1 MSFLNFIQDNIY
13 DLTFLVLFIIFVF
26 VFLRT
31 GKKNIKREGLLLL
44 YKASWG
50 IRLIDRIGTKAP
62 KLFHVMSYISIAVG
76 YFLMVAM
83 IYLLGRIV
91 YLHTIPSF
99 VQTIK
104 IPPLLPLFPYLTEIP
119 SLSFLPPFYFTYW
132 IIIIAIIA
140 ITHEFAHGIFAAH
153 NKVKIKSTGFGFFPW
168 FLPIF
173 LAAFVEQDEKTME
186 KKSTFGQ
193 LAILSAGTFAN
204 VLTAILFFGILWLF
218 FILAFTQSGVIFDT
232 YPYAIVEVSSIA
244 MINGI
249 SLDNPTYEKILSLS
263 NDEGFNKI
271 KINGQ
276 DFITEKSFLEQQ
288 KNDEGSLILYYD
300 APAINAE
307 LESVILKINDVK
319 INDVDKL
326 RTELERY
333 SPGDKVTL
341 NVIGKDNG
349 DYDRDIVLGE
359 NPVDE
364 TKAWLGVGFS
374 NRVRSGFM
382 GAIYSKLSFKEP
394 YIYYQPNFGA
404 SEFIYDLLWWII
416 LISASVALINM
427 LPVGIFDG
435 GRFFY
440 LTVLAI
446 TGKEKIA
453 KKLFAFST
461 YFILF
466 VFLILMLLWA
476 FLFF

>member
-1 MSFLNFIQDNIY
+1 
-13 DLTFLVLFIIFVF
+13 
-26 VFLRT
+26 
-31 GKKNIKREGLLLL
+31 
-44 YKASWG
+44 
-50 IRLIDRIGTKAP
+50 
-62 KLFHVMSYISIAVG
+62 
-76 YFLMVAM
+76 
-83 IYLLGRIV
+83 
-91 YLHTIPSF
+91 
-99 VQTIK
+99 
-104 IPPLLPLFPYLTEIP
+104 
-119 SLSFLPPFYFTYW
+119 LPPFYFTYW

-333 SPGDKVTL
+333 SPGDKITL